1 MSMNP
6 ISLNDRT
13 PPTRLRRPRPVL
25 PSMWALPHPSEADE
39 DGVVGIGADLEPGT
53 LADAYLRGM
62 FPWPHPDM
70 KMPWFSPNP
79 RAVIPVDEV
88 NVSRSLR
95 SLIRNASWHTTIDT
109 AFTAVMLACAERD
122 DEPTWITPDMVTAY
136 TRLHDLSW
144 AHSIEVWDS
153 ESLIGGIYGVQLGAV
168 FTAES
173 MFFRRSNA
181 SKVALVALC
190 RRFGEAGG
198 VLIDAQIMTPHL
210 ASLGA
215 IDMPR
220 ATFLAQLTTLREE
233 DVRMRKDEISVAQLV

>member
-1 MSMNP
+1 MP
-6 ISLNDRT
+6 IDTASPHESV
-13 PPTRLRRPRPVL
+13 PPVRMRRPRPVL

-70 KMPWFSPNP
+70 PLPWFSPDP
-79 RAVIPVDEV
+79 RAIIPVDDLI
-88 NVSRSLR
+88 VSRSLK
-95 SLIRNASWHTTIDT
+95 SLIRRSSWRTTINT
-109 AFTAVMLACAERD
+109 AFSRVMQACAIRD
-122 DEPTWITPDMVTAY
+122 DEPTWITQGMITAY

-144 AHSIEVWDS
+144 AHSIEVWEDNT
-153 ESLIGGIYGVQLGAV
+153 LIGGVYGVQLGAI

-190 RRFGEAGG
+190 HRFREAGG
-198 VLIDAQIMTPHL
+198 VLIDAQVLTPHL

-215 IDMPR
+215 LNLPR
-220 ATFLAQLTTLREE
+220 SAFLRQLETLRDV
-233 DVRMRKDEISVAQLV
+233 DVRMRIDEQPVAHLV